1 MKSLFKKIIPRFI
14 LNWYHLAQGILAA
27 LLYHFPAR
35 HMICIGVTGTNG
47 KTTTCNMI
55 ADVLSKAGYKVGLST
70 TVNFRIGLR
79 EWINDTKMT
88 VNPPFMMQRLLR
100 DMSDAGCKYAVLEV
114 SSHALAQHRL
124 WGIPFSMAIFTN
136 LTPEHIEYHGG
147 FEEYKKIKGR
157 LFKRLVGR
165 SVSIVNLDD
174 EVAEYFLNF
183 KAGERWGYSVESPIS
198 KFKSRMLGLK
208 IITAQALTLGS
219 EGVQFKVSAPGEKNF
234 NLQLKILGSFNIYNA
249 LASICLA
256 LSQDI
261 DINTIK
267 ESLKEFKGAP
277 GRMEEIQAGIGFRVI
292 VDYAHTP
299 EALKQVYETLHTLPH
314 QRIIS
319 VLGACGDRDKA
330 KRPKLGKLASKMTD
344 LVVIANEDPYTENPD
359 EIINQIITGAR
370 KQKKLG
376 VDLFKIPD
384 RSKAIKF
391 ALSKAREDD
400 IVVVTGKGAE
410 QSMVWGDKKI
420 PWDDRDAVRLA
431 GAEIQREIGY

>member
-1 MKSLFKKIIPRFI
+1 MKSLFKKIIPQFI

-55 ADVLSKAGYKVGLST
+55 ADVLTKAGYKVGLST

-79 EWINDTKMT
+79 EWTNDTKMT

-174 EVAEYFLNF
+174 EVAGYFLNF

-219 EGVQFKVSAPGEKNF
+219 EGVQFKISTPGERNF
-234 NLQLKILGSFNIYNA
+234 NLRLKILGSFNIYNA
-249 LASICLA
+249 LAGVCLA

-261 DINTIK
+261 NINSI
-267 ESLKEFKGAP
+267 
-277 GRMEEIQAGIGFRVI
+277 
-292 VDYAHTP
+292 
-299 EALKQVYETLHTLPH
+299 
-314 QRIIS
+314 
-319 VLGACGDRDKA
+319 
-330 KRPKLGKLASKMTD
+330 
-344 LVVIANEDPYTENPD
+344 
-359 EIINQIITGAR
+359 
-370 KQKKLG
+370 
-376 VDLFKIPD
+376 
-384 RSKAIKF
+384 
-391 ALSKAREDD
+391 
-400 IVVVTGKGAE
+400 
-410 QSMVWGDKKI
+410 
-420 PWDDRDAVRLA
+420 
-431 GAEIQREIGY
+431 